1 MNEKSSLVKRFL
13 FKVWHVIN
21 TFRKV
26 IVNLVFF
33 GFLIFLFSGL
43 GGDGEEIIVPE
54 SAALVL
60 NFNGDVVEQK
70 KEIDPVDAFMSEALN
85 QTDQRPEVLL
95 ADILG
100 VIERAKNDDRIQII
114 VLKLQGLQRSGIT
127 KLSDIGKALIDFKA
141 SGKQIIAI
149 GDYYSQDQYYLAS
162 HSDEVWLDPKGWL
175 LLEGYGRYQ
184 MYFKSALE
192 KLSIS
197 QHVFRVGTYKSAVEP
212 YLRDDMSDAA
222 KEANRLWLDDLW
234 QQYKEDVATQR
245 KVDIANFDENVDV
258 LVVKLKEADGNIAQ
272 YALNNQWVD
281 HLKTRHQMT
290 KDLIDIVGKGKKDG
304 EYNHIGFEDYLTAT
318 SPAFPIENPTS
329 DKVAIIVAQGTI
341 LDGTQKAGTIGGD
354 STAKLLKKARDN
366 KSVKAVVLRVDSPGG
381 SAYASEIIRQEVELL
396 KEAGKPVIASM
407 GTYAASGGYWI
418 SAPANKII
426 AAPTTITGSIGI
438 FGFFMTFENTLE
450 KMGIH
455 TDGVGTTDLA
465 GFGVTRP
472 LSDGMGDI
480 FQLSIERGY
489 RDFITLVAEN
499 RDMTLEQVDNIAQGR
514 VWSGAKAKELGLVDE
529 LGNLQHAITA
539 AAEMAG
545 LENYDTLLVEKELSA
560 RDIFIKELL
569 GQASVIL
576 PEREVITAG
585 PVEALIKNVFN
596 QIKHLDSFNDPQG
609 IYSFCV
615 TCNVQ

>member
-33 GFLIFLFSGL
+33 GFIIFLFSGL

>member
-70 KEIDPVDAFMSEALN
+70 KEIDPVDAFMSEALD
-85 QTDQRPEVLL
+85 QTEQRPEVLL
-95 ADILG
+95 ADILD

-539 AAEMAG
+539 AAEIAG